1 MLVPLVCPVCSA
13 PLAANDSRCP
23 YCGTVVVVAV
33 GTARIDPAQID
44 REVVDEQI
52 EAFRAELRNRPTDAA
67 AARAHY
73 GLGVAYFNLGL
84 TDDAV
89 DALLK
94 AARLTPENPR
104 IQAQLAAVYAERAE
118 RGDRAA
124 DAKARDRIGRA
135 LRVDPDCAEAL
146 LVLAELEL
154 RAGDW
159 TGAAAIWQRV
169 AAANP
174 DAVRRPVADFLR
186 AHLRTTLRAPIFWS
200 HPQRAERRAAVTREK
215 VRWLAGGAA
224 AVLLL
229 FLVGSLLLRVGAP
242 VASLGVP
249 FELAAAATAIGA
261 YVVGRRAVEA
271 ARERVAALDMTP
283 AERELLSGET
293 GDGRVLADV
302 ATRVAAELQ
311 RQRDAAALPA
321 RQNVAPAG
329 RRAG

>member
-1 MLVPLVCPVCSA
+1 MSTLVPLVCPVCSA
-13 PLAANDSRCP
+13 PLDPDTARCP

-44 REVVDEQI
+44 RAVVDEQI
-52 EAFRAELRNRPTDAA
+52 DAFRAQLRNRPTDAE

-146 LVLAELEL
+146 LVLAALEL
-154 RAGDW
+154 RAGEW

-174 DAVRRPVADFLR
+174 DAARRPVADFLR

-200 HPQRAERRAAVTREK
+200 HPQRAERRDAVTREK

-229 FLVGSLLLRVGAP
+229 FVVGSLLLRTDNPLAT
-242 VASLGVP
+242 LGVP
-249 FELAAAATAIGA
+249 FELASAATAIGA

-271 ARERVAALDMTP
+271 ARERVTALDMTP

-293 GDGRVLADV
+293 GDGRMLADV
-302 ATRVAAELQ
+302 AASVAAELQ
-311 RQRDAAALPA
+311 RQRNTAAP
-321 RQNVAPAG
+321 
-329 RRAG
+329 